1 MQIVLTIISFLILS
15 SQCLFAQALPSAPVT
30 VSVVTQKEVRKPV
43 TLVGSVEPL
52 RKSLVSAE
60 ISGIVVEYP
69 YSEGDYVEE
78 GQVIARQNTSKLNLM
93 LNEAINTK
101 NESKARLKLAED
113 ELVRINELHERG
125 IVSKSQLDNAVS
137 EKDAL
142 KARQK
147 LLQSRINQF
156 QYDVSHTNI
165 KAPFNGYI
173 TQEYSQIGEWLD
185 SGDKVVELI
194 DIDTVQIKVDMPEK
208 YVHMVKK
215 GEEVNL
221 VFNSLPGKE
230 FKGEIVSIVPQA
242 DRSSRAFPV
251 KINLENKDHVIKSS
265 MSARVSFLL
274 GETIEVK
281 LVPKDSLTDS
291 NGVKMLFVVRDGAA
305 VPLPVITGLEHENR
319 VQIEGDVNVGEQVVV
334 RGNERLQPMQPVN
347 ITSVIEN

>member
-1 MQIVLTIISFLILS
+1 MQIVFTILLLLVLS
-15 SQCLFAQALPSAPVT
+15 SQSLHAQAPPASPVT

-43 TLVGSVEPL
+43 TLVGNVEPL

-69 YSEGDYVEE
+69 YAEGEYVEK
-78 GQVIARQNTSKLNLM
+78 GQVIARQNGSRLKLI
-93 LNEAINTK
+93 LNEAINTQ

-113 ELVRINELHERG
+113 ELVRMNELHDKG

-142 KARQK
+142 LARQK
-147 LLQSRINQF
+147 LLQSRINQY

-173 TQEYSQIGEWLD
+173 TEEHSQVGEWLD
-185 SGDKVVELI
+185 SGDNVVELI

-208 YVHMVKK
+208 YVHMVRK
-215 GEEVNL
+215 GEEVIIT
-221 VFNSLPGKE
+221 FNSLPGQE
-230 FKGEIVSIVPQA
+230 FTGEIVSIVPQA
-242 DRSSRAFPV
+242 DQSSRAFPV
-251 KINLENKDHVIKSS
+251 KINLDNKGHVIKSS
-265 MSARVSFLL
+265 MSARVSFQL
-274 GETIEVK
+274 GETVEVK
-281 LVPKDSLTDS
+281 LVPKDALTDS

-305 VPLPVITGLEHENR
+305 VPLPVITGLEHEDR
-319 VQIEGDVNVGEQVVV
+319 VQIEGEVNVGEQVVV

-347 ITSVIEN
+347 VTSEIE

>member
-1 MQIVLTIISFLILS
+1 MHILFVVISILILS
-15 SQCLFAQALPSAPVT
+15 GQSLLAQAPPSAPVT

-43 TLVGSVEPL
+43 TLVGNVEPL

-60 ISGIVVEYP
+60 ISGIVVDYP
-69 YSEGDYVEE
+69 YKVGEYVKK
-78 GQVIARQNTSKLNLM
+78 GQVISSQNVNKLNLM
-93 LNEAINTK
+93 LNEAINTQ

-113 ELVRINELHERG
+113 ELVRINELHDKG

-142 KARQK
+142 VARQK

-156 QYDVSHTNI
+156 QYDVSHTKT

-173 TQEYSQIGEWLD
+173 TEEYSQVGEWLD
-185 SGDKVVELI
+185 SGDNVVELI

-215 GEEVNL
+215 GEEVNIT
-221 VFNSLPGKE
+221 FNSLPGRE
-230 FKGEIVSIVPQA
+230 FTGEIVSIVPQA
-242 DRSSRAFPV
+242 DPSSRAFPV
-251 KINLENKDHVIKSS
+251 KINLSNEDHIIKSS

-274 GETIEVK
+274 GETVEVK

-305 VPLPVITGLEHENR
+305 VPLPVITG
-319 VQIEGDVNVGEQVVV
+319 IEDGSRIQVEGEVNVGEQVVV
-334 RGNERLQPMQPVN
+334 RGNERLQPMQPVEV
-347 ITSVIEN
+347 TSVIE

>member
-1 MQIVLTIISFLILS
+1 MQIVLTIVFILTLS
-15 SQCLFAQALPSAPVT
+15 GQSLFAQAPPAAPVT

-43 TLVGSVEPL
+43 TLVGNVEPL

-60 ISGIVVEYP
+60 ISGIVVDYP
-69 YSEGDYVEE
+69 YEVGEYVEK
-78 GQVIARQNTSKLNLM
+78 GQVLARQNASKLKLL
-93 LNEAINTK
+93 LNEAVNTQ

-113 ELVRINELHERG
+113 ELVRINELHDKG

-142 KARQK
+142 AARQK

-173 TQEYSQIGEWLD
+173 TMEYSQVGEWLD
-185 SGDKVVELI
+185 SGDDVVELI

-208 YVHMVKK
+208 YVHMVNK
-215 GEEVNL
+215 GEEVNIT
-221 VFNSLPGKE
+221 FNSLPGKE
-230 FKGEIVSIVPQA
+230 FAGKIVSIVPQA
-242 DRSSRAFPV
+242 DPSSRAFPV
-251 KINLENKDHVIKSS
+251 KINLANEDHVIKSS

-274 GETIEVK
+274 GETVEVK
-281 LVPKDSLTDS
+281 LVPKDALTDS

-305 VPLPVITGLEHENR
+305 IPLPVITG
-319 VQIEGDVNVGEQVVV
+319 IEDESRIQVEGEVNVGEQVVV

-347 ITSVIEN
+347 VTSVIE

>member
-1 MQIVLTIISFLILS
+1 MQIVFTLITILIFS
-15 SQCLFAQALPSAPVT
+15 SQCLFAQAPPSAPVT
-30 VSVVTQKEVRKPV
+30 VSVVTQKEVRKPIK
-43 TLVGSVEPL
+43 LVGSVEPM

-60 ISGIVVEYP
+60 ISGIVIEYP
-69 YSEGDYVEE
+69 YSEGEYVEE
-78 GQVIARQNTSKLNLM
+78 GQVIARQNKSKLELM
-93 LNEAINTK
+93 LNEAINAK

-113 ELVRINELHERG
+113 ELDRINELHEKG

-137 EKDAL
+137 EKNAL
-142 KARQK
+142 IARQK
-147 LLQSRINQF
+147 LLQSRINQLE
-156 QYDVSHTNI
+156 YDVSHTNI

-173 TQEYSQIGEWLD
+173 TKEHSQVGEWLD
-185 SGDKVVELI
+185 SGDDVVELI

-215 GEEVNL
+215 GDEAIL
-221 VFNSLPGKE
+221 TFNSLPGKD

-242 DRSSRAFPV
+242 DQSSRAFPV
-251 KINLENKDHVIKSS
+251 KINLENKAHVIKSS

-274 GETIEVK
+274 GETVEVK

-305 VPLPVITGLEHENR
+305 VPLPVTTGIEHENR
-319 VQIEGDVNVGEQVVV
+319 VQVEGDINVGEQVVV

-347 ITSVIEN
+347 VTSVIDN